1 MSHVRIFF
9 ESQENLKRGR
19 GKRGE
24 GGDKGSRGE
33 GRDNMW
39 GGESEGREVIREG
52 EKRFKVKRRKS
63 EWERYLQ
70 LIRNLEFG
78 NSQQKSGE
86 CIPELA

>member
-1 MSHVRIFF
+1 MLEYFLRVKKI
-9 ESQENLKRGR
+9 LKEEEKTGR
-19 GKRGE
+19 G
-24 GGDKGSRGE
+24 GGDKWSRGE